1 MSWSLNMINIDVS
14 LFEYVTNKM
23 NEQVRKTELP
33 ISDDTLCY
41 VGNLL
46 TTFCQSTEF
55 LIVKQNRNEL
65 PTLAF
70 LYKDARETNNM
81 RLKLNLLRKL
91 GDSALFLGAW
101 FSYFYNKKGIGKD
114 YFIGMGTAAYDFL
127 ANNSQTQ
134 RDVFNELAGNL
145 PTVLSL
151 TSHALEKDGT
161 LSTQEIF
168 NLYQKYLETKDDI
181 IRQQLESL
189 GINLSN
195 QTIYVN

>member
-1 MSWSLNMINIDVS
+1 MS

-23 NEQVRKTELP
+23 NEQAKKRELP

-55 LIVKQNRNEL
+55 LIASQNRNEL

-114 YFIGMGTAAYDFL
+114 YFIGMGTAAYDYL

-134 RDVFNELAGNL
+134 REVFNELAGNL
-145 PTVLSL
+145 PSVLAL
-151 TSHALEKDGT
+151 TSHALEKDGS

-168 NLYQKYLETKDDI
+168 NLYEKYLNTKDETTK
-181 IRQQLESL
+181 QQLEAL
-189 GINLSN
+189 GISVSN
-195 QTIYVN
+195 QSIYLN